1 MSPLNIPCMR
11 PCRPVRFASPR
22 FAGWLA
28 RLLVASAAF
37 FWLGSLDAAV
47 ITVTNTADSGAGS
60 FRQAIADAQEN
71 DQVYFASNVRGTIAL
86 TSGELLISK
95 ALTILGP
102 GANLL
107 TIDAGNASRVLHVDA
122 HGKTVSIFGLTFA
135 RGQLLGGPYEGGGI
149 RNDSNLTLTACTVSA
164 C

>member
-1 MSPLNIPCMR
+1 MNDTPLI
-11 PCRPVRFASPR
+11 RPVRRPRPR

-28 RLLVASAAF
+28 RLFVASAAF
-37 FWLGSLDAAV
+37 GWLASSDAAL

-71 DQVYFASNVRGTIAL
+71 DTINFAPDVRGTIAL

-95 ALTILGP
+95 ALTIQGP

-107 TIDAGNASRVLHVDA
+107 AIDAGNMSPASRVLRIDA
-122 HGKTVSIFGLTFA
+122 HGRAVSIFGLTFT
-135 RGQLLGGPYEGGGI
+135 RGH
-149 RNDSNLTLTACTVSA
+149 
-164 C
+164 